1 MATVP
6 LAPGTPGTVV
16 SYTVIHVATP
26 EFADLA
32 PYALAVVETTDGER
46 LLGRIEGWQDRALS
60 VGVRVTFERADERG
74 PVFRLE

>member
-1 MATVP
+1 MAAVQ

-16 SYTVIHVATP
+16 SYTIIYVPTP

-32 PYALAVVETTDGER
+32 PYALAVIETTGGER
-46 LLGRIEGWQDRALS
+46 LLGRVEGWQEQPLA
-60 VGVRVTFERADERG
+60 VGARVTFARADERG